1 MGFKTSIKDN
11 IIALMATSKTTAEH
25 ANRLDR
31 IENKIDKLSE
41 TVVAMARVEEKILSL
56 ENDKKFLMEKMIVI
70 DSNLRKVERQS
81 NETASS
87 LSLITRIF
95 WIALSAVITTVVA
108 MYITK

>member
-1 MGFKTSIKDN
+1 MAAAAIKP
-11 IIALMATSKTTAEH
+11 IIEH
-25 ANRLDR
+25 SQRLDR

-41 TVVAMARVEEKILSL
+41 TVVSMARVEEKILAL
-56 ENDKKFLMEKMIVI
+56 ENDKKFLMEKIIAI
-70 DSNLRKVERQS
+70 DSNLRKVESRG

-87 LSLITRIF
+87 LSFITKVF

>member
-1 MGFKTSIKDN
+1 
-11 IIALMATSKTTAEH
+11 MATPKTTVEH
-25 ANRLDR
+25 SNRLDR
-31 IENKIDKLSE
+31 IENKIDKLAE

-70 DSNLRKVERQS
+70 DSSLRKVERQS
-81 NETASS
+81 NEIASN

-95 WIALSAVITTVVA
+95 WITLSAVITTVVA